1 VAFGFGDG
9 MALRKDIRVLVV
21 DDMAVSRQILVQ
33 MLEQLGVNV
42 VRTAQSGAEA
52 VKSLAQ
58 FPADMIISDL
68 IMPDMDGLQLLKRLR
83 DDRRSCR
90 IVFIL
95 TSADDSNEKITDAW
109 QLGLDRFLPKP
120 FELPRLMTCLEA
132 VAGRI

>member
-1 VAFGFGDG
+1 
-9 MALRKDIRVLVV
+9 LVV
-21 DDMAVSRQILVQ
+21 DDMSVSRQILVQ

-52 VKSLAQ
+52 IRSLSQ

-68 IMPDMDGLQLLKRLR
+68 IMPDMDGLELLKRLR

-90 IVFIL
+90 IGFIL
-95 TSADDSNEKITDAW
+95 TSADDANEKITDAW
-109 QLGLDRFLPKP
+109 HLGLDRFLPKP
-120 FELPRLMTCLEA
+120 FELPRLVTCLEA